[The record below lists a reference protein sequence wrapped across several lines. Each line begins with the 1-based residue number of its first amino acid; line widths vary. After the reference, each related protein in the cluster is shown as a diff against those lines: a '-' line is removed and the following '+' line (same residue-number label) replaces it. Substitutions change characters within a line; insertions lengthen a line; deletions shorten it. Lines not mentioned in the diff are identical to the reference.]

1 VAPGGN
7 GEVRLKLLNGGND
20 VAKRQI
26 GVEPYRLC
34 DEEER
39 QQQPQHNRVFDQGL
53 AVFGAKEFSAEA
65 VNIEF
70 FH

>member
-1 VAPGGN
+1 
-7 GEVRLKLLNGGND
+7 LKLLKSGND

-26 GVEPYRLC
+26 GVEPYCPR

-39 QQQPQHNRVFDQGL
+39 QQQPQHSRVFDQGL

-65 VNIEF
+65 VNTEF
-70 FH
+70 LR